1 MNKQQ
6 TMKAL
11 QEAILLYEENLA
23 NKKIL
28 ILYEVDKE
36 IQKLEIIFKRNN
48 FLHLTGIKI
57 QNSNLNP
64 TIFYKKLLNQ
74 RLSLSDFN
82 IKSDG
87 TTQLKI
93 QILNQISTINK
104 FINTIG
110 KYQANRKFLI
120 ADRVIGNHNIC
131 LCLKNI
137 GDFDYVPISALQE
150 NIKNIT
156 DMQYKIIC
164 IATKPLKDKIYSK
177 LTYISKNNTNYNT
190 LEKVNKLYEKC
201 IWDKKYPVPNVPFTP
216 LTYKQHY

>member
-6 TMKAL
+6 TLKAL

-28 ILYEVDKE
+28 ILYEVDKKVK
-36 IQKLEIIFKRNN
+36 KLEIIFKRSN
-48 FLHLTGIKI
+48 FLHLTGISI
-57 QNSNLNP
+57 LNSSLNP

-93 QILNQISTINK
+93 QILNQISTINR
-104 FINTIG
+104 FINTAG
-110 KYQANRKFLI
+110 DYQANRKFLV
-120 ADRVIGNHNIC
+120 ADKVIGNHNIC
-131 LCLKNI
+131 LCLKQISN
-137 GDFDYVPISALQE
+137 FDYIPISALQE

-156 DMQYKIIC
+156 NVQYKILC
-164 IATKPLKDKIYSK
+164 IATKPLQSNAYSK
-177 LTYISKNNTNYNT
+177 LTYISKNNTIYNS
-190 LEKVNKLYEKC
+190 LDKVNK
-201 IWDKKYPVPNVPFTP
+201 II
-216 LTYKQHY
+216 